1 MRSSRFLAFINK
13 PFALLGIY
21 IFFSAVLM
29 NFSDTA
35 SLWGIRWAV
44 LRAVGVIDSFKME
57 FAWRENL
64 ETENEALKK
73 ENFELHIANQKLREI
88 VLENSRLKEMLEL
101 KPEDKLKYITARVI
115 ANGTENGI
123 NTRILNV
130 GEQDSVRENMAV
142 VNADGLV
149 GKIIEVGI
157 KESVVQ
163 LLMDHD
169 CWVGVRLQKSREM
182 GIVGWDGNP
191 WLNLHYIPKNIPLK
205 KGELVLTSG
214 MSRIYPPGLKVG
226 LVSDIN
232 EDENEMFQKIRVKP
246 AVNFNSLEE
255 VFVIRTERAEK
266 PVTE

>member
-21 IFFSAVLM
+21 IFLSAVLM

-35 SLWGIRWAV
+35 SLRGIRWAV
-44 LRAVGVIDSFKME
+44 LRTAGIIDSFKAE
-57 FAWRENL
+57 FTWRKNL
-64 ETENEALKK
+64 EAENEALKR

-88 VLENSRLKEMLEL
+88 VLENARLKEMLDL
-101 KPEDKLKYITARVI
+101 KPDSSYKFIAAQVI
-115 ANGTENGI
+115 ATGTDNGI

-130 GEQDSVRENMAV
+130 GEQDSVGENMAV

-149 GKIIEVGI
+149 GKIIAVSE
-157 KESVVQ
+157 KESEVQ

-191 WLNLHYIPKNIPLK
+191 WLNLHYIPKNIPLEI
-205 KGELVLTSG
+205 GELVLTSG
-214 MSRIYPPGLKVG
+214 MSRIYPPDLKVG
-226 LVSDIN
+226 LVSKID

-246 AVNFNSLEE
+246 AVNFNSIEE
-255 VFVIRTERAEK
+255 VFVIRIERAGK
-266 PVTE
+266 SVTE

>member
-21 IFFSAVLM
+21 IFFSVMLM

-35 SLWGIRWAV
+35 SLRGIRWAV
-44 LRAVGVIDSFKME
+44 LRTVGIIDSFKAE
-57 FAWRENL
+57 LAWRKNMEA
-64 ETENEALKK
+64 ENEALKR
-73 ENFELHIANQKLREI
+73 ENFKLHIANQKLREI
-88 VLENSRLKEMLEL
+88 VLENARLKEMLALE
-101 KPEDKLKYITARVI
+101 PDNNYKYIAARII
-115 ANGTENGI
+115 ATGTENGI

-130 GEQDSVRENMAV
+130 GEQDSVSENMAV

-149 GKIIEVGI
+149 GKIIEVGK

-191 WLNLHYIPKNIPLK
+191 WLNLHYIPKNIPIEV
-205 KGELVLTSG
+205 GELVLTSG
-214 MSRIYPPGLKVG
+214 MSRIYPADLKVG
-226 LVSDIN
+226 LISKID
-232 EDENEMFQKIRVKP
+232 EDENEMFQKIWVKP
-246 AVNFNSLEE
+246 AVNFNSIEE
-255 VFVIRTERAEK
+255 VFVIRTERAGK
-266 PVTE
+266 PVTK

>member
-13 PFALLGIY
+13 PFVLLGIY

-35 SLWGIRWAV
+35 SLRGIRWVV
-44 LRAVGVIDSFKME
+44 LRAVGIIDSFEME
-57 FAWRENL
+57 VAWRKSL
-64 ETENEALKK
+64 ESENESLKR

-88 VLENSRLKEMLEL
+88 VLENMRLKKMLEL
-101 KPEDKLKYITARVI
+101 NPEGEYKYIAARVI
-115 ANGTENGI
+115 ATGTENGI
-123 NTRILNV
+123 NTRILNI
-130 GEQDSVRENMAV
+130 GEQDSVGENMAV

-149 GKIIEVGI
+149 GKIIQVGE

-169 CWVGVRLQKSREM
+169 CWVGVRLQKSREI

-191 WLNLHYIPKNIPLK
+191 WLNLHYIPKNIPLDI
-205 KGELVLTSG
+205 GELVLTSG
-214 MSRIYPPGLKVG
+214 MSQIYPPDLKVG
-226 LVSDIN
+226 LVSKVE

-246 AVNFNSLEE
+246 AVNFNSIEE
-255 VFVIRTERAEK
+255 VFVIRIERAEK